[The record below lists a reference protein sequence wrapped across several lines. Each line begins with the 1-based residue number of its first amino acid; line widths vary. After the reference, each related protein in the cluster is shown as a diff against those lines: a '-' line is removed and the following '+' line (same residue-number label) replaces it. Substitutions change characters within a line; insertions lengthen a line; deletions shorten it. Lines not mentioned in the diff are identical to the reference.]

1 MKDKERFENNIRSVG
16 FIMDGNRRFGKE
28 GKVGEL
34 AGHLA
39 GKEKFLEVVEWVV
52 DLKIP
57 HAVFYAFSTENWLRE
72 KLEIKHLM
80 VIFRDL
86 LIGILEKEKPRFRIK
101 VIGQLEDFPADIQ
114 ELVKRLEVLNKEN
127 EKKIKENKALPL
139 TTIWV
144 ALSYGG
150 RKEILSAL
158 KKMKEEKL
166 EVNEENLRR
175 SLWSAD
181 LPDLDLL
188 IRTGGEKRLSNF
200 LPWQM
205 AYAELFFSD
214 SHWPA
219 FTKTEFLGILEEYGR
234 RVRRF
239 GK

>member
-1 MKDKERFENNIRSVG
+1 MKNKKEFENNIQCVG

-28 GKVGEL
+28 RGAGEMS
-34 AGHLA
+34 GHLA
-39 GKEKFLEVVEWVV
+39 GKEKFLEVMEWVIG
-52 DLKIP
+52 LKIP
-57 HAVFYAFSTENWLRE
+57 HAVFYAFSTENWLR
-72 KLEIKHLM
+72 KKVEIKHLM
-80 VIFRDL
+80 VIFREL
-86 LIGILEKEKPRFRIK
+86 LIGILEKEKPQFKIK
-101 VIGQLEDFPADIQ
+101 IIGQLDDFPNDIQ
-114 ELVKRLEVLNKEN
+114 ELVKKLEVLNKEN
-127 EKKIKENKALPL
+127 EKKIGENKVLPL

-150 RKEILSAL
+150 RKELLSAMD
-158 KKMKEEKL
+158 KMKAEKL
-166 EVNEENLRR
+166 EISEENLKR

-200 LPWQM
+200 LPWQI
-205 AYAELFFSD
+205 AYTELFFSD

-219 FTKTEFLGILEEYGR
+219 FTKIEFLGILEEYGR